1 MPRRWVLVAA
11 LRALAGLCLVG
22 IATAGV
28 ARADVSD
35 PRPGQW
41 SGGAGAGFL
50 ANAPDGAELGLA
62 GHAEYSVTRRL
73 SAGPLVQ
80 YAGVGNDFLIGLSAQ
95 ARYRWRVPAGG
106 RLGLVVQGGIGFV
119 WADIEDADSGAAATF
134 SSFLIPVGVG
144 LDYAVTPRVAIT
156 ADLLLN
162 FTSLGERVSAGS
174 RDVDLHTSVMPALFL
189 GVRF

>member
-1 MPRRWVLVAA
+1 
-11 LRALAGLCLVG
+11 
-22 IATAGV
+22 
-28 ARADVSD
+28 
-35 PRPGQW
+35 
-41 SGGAGAGFL
+41 
-50 ANAPDGAELGLA
+50 
-62 GHAEYSVTRRL
+62 
-73 SAGPLVQ
+73 
-80 YAGVGNDFLIGLSAQ
+80 
-95 ARYRWRVPAGG
+95 
-106 RLGLVVQGGIGFV
+106 V

-156 ADLLLN
+156 ADFLLN